1 MRWLKVVFGS
11 MVLAAWPTVIGAG
24 AHWPFGTTAPPDQTF
39 AAYVP
44 RVELREAET
53 AQIVGRMGGT
63 TRALAVTGDR
73 VYAGIGDQLVVFD
86 VSDTHSVLKVG
97 ETVALGATVIDLAAD
112 GDTVFVAA
120 GAAGLQVFDV
130 SDPSGPRRRAIL
142 GLPGSAHGVA
152 LCGRHVCVGADEFGL
167 VVVDV
172 MDLDRLRP
180 LGRLRGIGAV
190 RALAAVGSH
199 VFLAQGANALRVVDV
214 GIPSDPHQ
222 IGYLADGTP
231 DGTARDIA
239 VAGGHAFVIGDS
251 EGVRIIDIG
260 DPTLPTEAAYVSVG
274 STSSAVTILGGHAF
288 LADLEL
294 GLQVLDITDPAA
306 ARLVGEHA
314 VEGGLGAVTAASSRI
329 YAGSGRV
336 NLVAYDAVDPTTP
349 RELARYAPPSGTA
362 SVAVGDEHA
371 YVVVDQP
378 EMGLAVVTASP
389 GVPTRLAGFLRLDI
403 EGLRADAV
411 GIGASGRTAY
421 LLYHQA
427 FYQAMQAVDARIPD
441 MPQVTRLLA
450 VPDATAMA
458 VAGDYLYIAGDGLR
472 VVDISQP
479 RNPRQVGYSFKAGNG
494 QAVAAEGRYAYVAQR
509 TVHKGRPV
517 SLWVFDISNAAAPT
531 QIGALA
537 DIGNTADLA
546 TSSGYVYQVDPGF
559 GLRVFDARDAGRI
572 RQVGAYPCEGLARR
586 LDVAGGRLFLVE
598 EAYYN
603 GRAGRWMG
611 RYGVHVIDSGSPETP
626 QLVQFVEFAAPIG
639 DIAVKEG
646 RLYVAGRNQGLV
658 TIEVPGTH

>member
-479 RNPRQVGYSFKAGNG
+479 RNPRQVGYSFKAGMVKRWPPKVATPTLPSGPCTKAG
-494 QAVAAEGRYAYVAQR
+494 QSACGSSTYPTRQRRRRLGRWPISGTPR
-509 TVHKGRPV
+509 TWRPV
-517 SLWVFDISNAAAPT
+517 PATCTRSTRGSAYGCSTRATQDGSARLARTLARASPDGWTWRAAASSWSRRPT
-531 QIGALA
+531 TTDVPEGGWAV
-537 DIGNTADLA
+537 TAC
-546 TSSGYVYQVDPGF
+546 T
-559 GLRVFDARDAGRI
+559 
-572 RQVGAYPCEGLARR
+572 
-586 LDVAGGRLFLVE
+586 
-598 EAYYN
+598 
-603 GRAGRWMG
+603 
-611 RYGVHVIDSGSPETP
+611 
-626 QLVQFVEFAAPIG
+626 
-639 DIAVKEG
+639 
-646 RLYVAGRNQGLV
+646 
-658 TIEVPGTH
+658 